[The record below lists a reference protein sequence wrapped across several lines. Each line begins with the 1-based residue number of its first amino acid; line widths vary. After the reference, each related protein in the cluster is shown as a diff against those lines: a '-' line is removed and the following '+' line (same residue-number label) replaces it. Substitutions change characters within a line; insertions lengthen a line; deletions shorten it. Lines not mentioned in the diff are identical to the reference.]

1 LWGKVQQVVYEEV
14 PFIEVGKF
22 NSLSA
27 RSAKL
32 EGYTPA
38 IWPFF
43 WNTGLAK

>member
-1 LWGKVQQVVYEEV
+1 VQQVVYDEV

-32 EGYTPA
+32 VGYTPA
-38 IWPFF
+38 VWPFF
-43 WNTGLAK
+43 WNTGLKN